1 MRTIEVASWNDFNEQ
16 AYEGAWNPTLR
27 RYRSTLAFRGRPDA
41 SAELVTGL
49 QRLGGRPVELEA
61 HLLRNFKK
69 YAHKQE
75 AIADSSW
82 DWLSLGQHHG
92 LPTRLLD
99 WTYSPY
105 VALHF
110 VTKELELYDR
120 DGVVWCV
127 DFVQTNKLLP
137 PDLKALLDEEGSSVF
152 TVEMLSRAA
161 ETLAQIDKCAT
172 KDEAGARQEYVVF
185 FEPPTLDDRIL
196 NQYALFSMMSSPE
209 ARLDAWLDS
218 RPDLCRK
225 IIVPAKL
232 KWELR
237 DKLDQANINERILFP
252 GLDGLSQWLRRHYTP
267 RPEDPG
273 V

>member
-1 MRTIEVASWNDFNEQ
+1 MSGSWNDFNEQ

-41 SAELVTGL
+41 KADLTTGL

-61 HLLRNFKK
+61 HLVRNFKK

-75 AIADSSW
+75 AIADSAW

-137 PDLKALLDEEGSSVF
+137 PDLKALLDEEGSAVF

-161 ETLAQIDKCAT
+161 ETLGQFDKFAQDRFARIHWGAPSMVEVAQYRANRTPAT
-172 KDEAGARQEYVVF
+172 RAWPLQVEIG
-185 FEPPTLDDRIL
+185 PPI
-196 NQYALFSMMSSPE
+196 A
-209 ARLDAWLDS
+209 
-218 RPDLCRK
+218 
-225 IIVPAKL
+225 
-232 KWELR
+232 
-237 DKLDQANINERILFP
+237 
-252 GLDGLSQWLRRHYTP
+252 
-267 RPEDPG
+267 
-273 V
+273 